1 VTVMG
6 MDRPSTVT
14 PRTKFD
20 WAIYAD
26 ATFAG
31 LSVLIPIPLVDLFF
45 ESLFKRRMVK
55 TIARRNGRSLPRQAL
70 SELNR
75 WRFGCWPGCLVWP
88 VMLVFEFLKRLYRTV
103 LYFLTIKSATDQLS
117 LYWRRAFLLDYMVRR
132 GDLDDGETA
141 VMSAT
146 ALDRVLKETTISP
159 LLQLAQQIISSV
171 SHVFRTIINWVRRRQ
186 EDENVAGTRAQ
197 MERSWADFSA
207 YFAEIAGRY
216 VEIYDE
222 IELERWG
229 GVTIVVHSADATEEE

>member
-1 VTVMG
+1 MKDSV
-6 MDRPSTVT
+6 S

-45 ESLFKRRMVK
+45 EWLFKRRMAK
-55 TIARRNGRSLPRQAL
+55 TIAKRNGRSLPKQAIA
-70 SELNR
+70 ELNR
-75 WRFGCWPGCLVWP
+75 SRFGCWPGCLVWP

-103 LYFLTIKSATDQLS
+103 LYFLTVKSATDQLS
-117 LYWRRAFLLDYMVRR
+117 LYWHRAFLLDYMVRR

-141 VMSAT
+141 VVAAT
-146 ALDRVLKETTISP
+146 ALNRALNEIITSP

-171 SHVFRTIINWVRRRQ
+171 SHVFRTIVNWVRRRQ
-186 EDENVAGTRAQ
+186 EDENVTGTRAQ

-207 YFAEIAGRY
+207 YFEEIAVRY

-222 IELERWG
+222 IELERLG
-229 GVTIVVHSADATEEE
+229 GVPIVVYEDDVSDRSEEE